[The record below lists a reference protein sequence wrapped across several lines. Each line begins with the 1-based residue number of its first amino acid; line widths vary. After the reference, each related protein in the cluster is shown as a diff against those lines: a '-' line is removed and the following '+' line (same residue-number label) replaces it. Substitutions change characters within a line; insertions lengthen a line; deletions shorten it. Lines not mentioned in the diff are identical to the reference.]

1 MANYVAAID
10 QGTTSTRC
18 IIYDAQGKR
27 VGMGQRDHKQIFP
40 ERGWVEHDPQEIW
53 DNTRLVM
60 AHALAD
66 ADVDSTDIRAVGI
79 TNQRETT
86 VVWDRTTGK
95 PIYNAIVWQDTRTNA
110 VAASLSGGDQ
120 YKWHKRTGLLANS
133 YPAGPK
139 IAWILDNVE
148 GARERASRGELAFG
162 TIDTWLIYKLTGE
175 HLTDVTNASRTL
187 LMDLETCEWS
197 PQQCSELGI
206 DQSMLPEI
214 RASVDDF
221 GIIKHHGPFAGIPI
235 TAVLGDQQAAMFGQ
249 GCFGVGEAKCTYGTG
264 LFLLLNTGEEKVIS
278 QGGML
283 TTVCYQL
290 HGQQPVYALEGSVAM
305 GGALIQWLRDNLGL
319 IASAAEVEELALTVP
334 DSGGVTIVPA
344 FSGLFAPRWVP
355 DARGII
361 TGLTRYVTKAHIA
374 RAALEATAFQVREVT
389 DAMVADSGQELAL
402 LRVDGGMT
410 ANSLLMQM
418 QADLLGVDVVRP
430 MDIETTASGVAFAA
444 GLGVGVWRDLEELQ
458 RYIATDKSWAAS
470 MNDSDVEDM
479 YSRWNAAVERS
490 L

>member
-1 MANYVAAID
+1 
-10 QGTTSTRC
+10 
-18 IIYDAQGKR
+18 
-27 VGMGQRDHKQIFP
+27 
-40 ERGWVEHDPQEIW
+40 
-53 DNTRLVM
+53 
-60 AHALAD
+60 
-66 ADVDSTDIRAVGI
+66 
-79 TNQRETT
+79 
-86 VVWDRTTGK
+86 
-95 PIYNAIVWQDTRTNA
+95 
-110 VAASLSGGDQ
+110 
-120 YKWHKRTGLLANS
+120 
-133 YPAGPK
+133 
-139 IAWILDNVE
+139 
-148 GARERASRGELAFG
+148 
-162 TIDTWLIYKLTGE
+162 
-175 HLTDVTNASRTL
+175 
-187 LMDLETCEWS
+187 
-197 PQQCSELGI
+197 
-206 DQSMLPEI
+206 
-214 RASVDDF
+214 
-221 GIIKHHGPFAGIPI
+221 
-235 TAVLGDQQAAMFGQ
+235 
-249 GCFGVGEAKCTYGTG
+249 
-264 LFLLLNTGEEKVIS
+264 
-278 QGGML
+278 
-283 TTVCYQL
+283 
-290 HGQQPVYALEGSVAM
+290 M

>member
-1 MANYVAAID
+1 MGSYVAAID
-10 QGTTSTRC
+10 LGTTSTRC
-18 IIYDAQGKR
+18 IIYNDRGQR
-27 VGMGQRDHKQIFP
+27 VGIGQLPHDQIFP
-40 ERGWVEHDPQEIW
+40 QQGWVEHDPLEIW

-66 ADVDSTDIRAVGI
+66 ADVDAAEISCVGI

-86 VVWDRTTGK
+86 VVWDRETGK
-95 PIYNAIVWQDTRTNA
+95 PIYNAIVWQDTRTNE
-110 VAASLSGGDQ
+110 VAARLSGGDQ
-120 YKWHKRTGLLANS
+120 YKWHATTGLLANS

-139 IAWILDNVE
+139 VAWILDHVD
-148 GARERASRGELAFG
+148 GARERAARGELAFG
-162 TIDTWLIYKLTGE
+162 TIDSWLIYKLTGE

-187 LMDLETCEWS
+187 LMDLETCQWS
-197 PQQCSELGI
+197 EQLCEDLGI

-214 RASVDDF
+214 RCSVDDF
-221 GIIKHHGPFAGIPI
+221 GAIKHHGPFTGVPI

-264 LFLLLNTGEEKVIS
+264 LFLLLNTGEEPVIS
-278 QGGML
+278 EGGML
-283 TTVCYQL
+283 TTVCYQIK
-290 HGQQPVYALEGSVAM
+290 GEKPVYALEGSVAM
-305 GGALIQWLRDNLGL
+305 GGALIQWLRDNLGVL
-319 IASAAEVEELALTVP
+319 SSAAEVEELAKTVP

-389 DAMVADSGQELAL
+389 DAMINDAGSELKH

-410 ANSLLMQM
+410 ANVLLMQM
-418 QADLLGVDVVRP
+418 QSDFLDVDVVRP
-430 MDIETTASGVAFAA
+430 VDIETTASGVAFAA
-444 GLGVGVWRDLEELQ
+444 GLGGGVWDTIDVLSEHIRVDH
-458 RYIATDKSWAAS
+458 SWQPIRSRA
-470 MNDSDVEDM
+470 DVDQM
-479 YSRWNAAVERS
+479 YARWNEAVERA

>member
-1 MANYVAAID
+1 MGKFVAAID

-18 IIYDAQGKR
+18 IIYDASGVR
-27 VGMGQRDHKQIFP
+27 VGIGQLDHKQIFP
-40 ERGWVEHDPQEIW
+40 RQGWVEHDPQEIW

-66 ADVDSTDIRAVGI
+66 ADVDTTDIRAVGI

-86 VVWDRTTGK
+86 VVWDRETGR
-95 PIYNAIVWQDTRTNA
+95 PIYNAIVWQDTRTND
-110 VAASLSGGDQ
+110 VAAALSGGDQ
-120 YKWHKRTGLLANS
+120 YKWHERTGLLANS

-139 IAWILDNVE
+139 ITWILDNVD
-148 GARERASRGELAFG
+148 GAREKATRGELAFG

-187 LMDLETCEWS
+187 LMDLETCQWS
-197 PQQCSELGI
+197 AEQCDELGI

-221 GIIKHHGPFAGIPI
+221 GTIKHHGPFAGVPI

-249 GCFGVGEAKCTYGTG
+249 GCFGLGEAKCTYGTG
-264 LFLLLNTGEEKVIS
+264 LFLLLNTGEDKVIS
-278 QGGML
+278 DGGML

-290 HGQQPVYALEGSVAM
+290 RGEKPVYALEGSVAM

-319 IASAAEVEELALTVP
+319 ISNAAEVEDLAKSVP
-334 DSGGVTIVPA
+334 DAGGVTIVPA

-361 TGLTRYVTKAHIA
+361 TGLTRYATKAHIA

-389 DAMVADSGQELAL
+389 DAMVQDSGQAL
-402 LRVDGGMT
+402 TRLQVDGGMT

-418 QADLLGVDVVRP
+418 QADLLGVEVVRP
-430 MDIETTASGVAFAA
+430 VDIETTASGVAFAA
-444 GLGVGVWRDLEELQ
+444 GLGGGVWNDLEELQ
-458 RYIATDKSWAAS
+458 RYIQVDATWRAS
-470 MNDSDVEDM
+470 RSSADVADM
-479 YSRWNAAVERS
+479 YDRWNAAVERT